1 MFSRWLDG
9 STFFVDSIQPGSV
22 VTIQI
27 KPDNFIKRGGLA
39 TSTRETW
46 KNLIKI

>member
-9 STFFVDSIQPGSV
+9 SAFVNSIQPGSV

-27 KPDNFIKRGGLA
+27 KPDDNFIKRGGLA

-46 KNLIKI
+46 KI